1 MSTSTYKPLVLPPGG
16 SGVINATITPDPTQ
30 VGKIV
35 RGFLYIDTFNYY
47 LFTGD
52 EVVRI
57 PYTYTVAP

>member
-1 MSTSTYKPLVLPPGG
+1 LVLPPGG